1 MGQTRRKGAQQA
13 PQNGPRRPRW
23 PRCRSRPRRR
33 TVHTREQPTSSS
45 PTDMP
50 THAPPVLRP
59 AAGLH
64 GSGSASCKTS
74 ARGAR
79 AALSSALARLL
90 EEAHCIS
97 HAASC
102 FEAAALVRLVLGS
115 WGNTTRARLGTRKG
129 GKRGVRLPR
138 ILVLIICYLAGSCPA
153 PRGHGCRRQR
163 CAA

>member
-1 MGQTRRKGAQQA
+1 
-13 PQNGPRRPRW
+13 
-23 PRCRSRPRRR
+23 
-33 TVHTREQPTSSS
+33 
-45 PTDMP
+45 MP

-64 GSGSASCKTS
+64 GSGSASCKTN

-115 WGNTTRARLGTRKG
+115 WGNTTRGAVRNKERWKARRTPIQDPSTDLASFAAACALLLQADTEKLAAKWKDTLGCALVHVG
-129 GKRGVRLPR
+129 GAAAADGVTVHTHPL
-138 ILVLIICYLAGSCPA
+138 
-153 PRGHGCRRQR
+153 
-163 CAA
+163 